1 MIWDW
6 WRLWA
11 RDAEAETEPAHA
23 GGKQDLAEAL
33 PVISF
38 ISLLVM
44 VFIAS
49 VRGVASEGCTDG
61 EFEPRLYHHTHTV
74 GTDERCYVLYV
85 PDGYSP
91 DRAWPLIVFWHG
103 KGESGWDGLAHTQV
117 GIGQALRDSLQLYP
131 CLVLMPQLGW
141 LGDFD
146 TWNTQFDAAIADVQ
160 GRYAV
165 DPGRMYMTGL
175 SFGGKGTW
183 QYVAKRPGRFAAAV
197 PIAATSL
204 EDIYDPALLELPI
217 WTFHGSFDPVAP
229 VRDVRRLVS
238 RIDEA
243 GGDIRYTEF
252 PGATHFVWDF
262 VYYDPAVIDWLLAQS
277 NAETP

>member
-1 MIWDW
+1 MWDW

-11 RDAEAETEPAHA
+11 GDTGPDPGHAEA
-23 GGKQDLAEAL
+23 KQDIAEAF

-38 ISLLVM
+38 VSLLVM

-49 VRGVASEGCTDG
+49 VRGAVNGGCTDG
-61 EFEPRLYHHTHTV
+61 EFEPRMFHRTHAV
-74 GTDERCYVLYV
+74 GTEQRCYVVYV
-85 PDGYSP
+85 PDGYTP
-91 DRAWPLIVFWHG
+91 DQAWPLIVFWHG
-103 KGESGWDGLAHTQV
+103 KGESGWDGRAHTQV
-117 GIGQALRDSLQLYP
+117 GIGQALRDRPQIYP

-160 GRYAV
+160 TRYSV
-165 DPGRMYMTGL
+165 DPSRIYITGL

-183 QYVAKRPGRFAAAV
+183 QYAAKRPGRFAAAV

-204 EDIYDPALLELPI
+204 DDVYAPTLLELPI
-217 WTFHGSFDPVAP
+217 WTFHGTRDPVAP
-229 VRDVRRLVS
+229 IRDVRRLVGQ
-238 RIDEA
+238 IDEA

-252 PGATHFVWDF
+252 AGATHFVWDF

-277 NAETP
+277 KTGTP